1 MDKKEL
7 IAALVDLV
15 SEKESEASRYYT
27 QDNSPLPKRTLLRLV
42 REGKVRGYKEG
53 RTVLVLR
60 DDLHTYLENE
70 RRVLPRQQ
78 PGEEETT
85 PRLTLL
91 DRVAGI

>member
-15 SEKESEASRYYT
+15 SEKEEDTARYYT

-60 DDLHTYLENE
+60 DDLHAYLETE
-70 RRVLPRQQ
+70 RRVQPRQQ
-78 PGEEETT
+78 DEPKTT
-85 PRLTLL
+85 TRLTLL